1 MPVMNFA
8 ISFDAVLLIGPLLL
22 VALTI
27 YLHIFIRHQRR
38 FSGIPQEQQLP
49 TIFNISDGAPSLI
62 TWVLFYW
69 LPPTIMA
76 VFAWRAMPRP
86 LMGPVMLEA
95 TVIMA
100 ASLLF
105 LQGRRCH
112 PGRRKWAI
120 PALST
125 GMVSI
130 IIFGL
135 YAVLVEVPFHRD
147 LYLFRGDLTEKD
159 LRGFDLNYAYLKE
172 AKLDRANLQGA
183 SMENAVMA
191 EASFTGA
198 DLRDTRMSEADARGV
213 EFGRANL
220 ANADLAGADLRGA
233 DLTGAILDRANLF
246 RSRLDEAIYDRDSLR
261 QSCNWMLAD
270 FGPSPPGFMD
280 LPDRLAE
287 RVNRLDFS
295 QSNLDGMRFCYA
307 DLRRV
312 NLDRATFHGGIADH
326 ADLRNVSANQ
336 FSAKRATFIA
346 SDMRNGSFVDADL
359 ADASLAESRLTGS
372 TFRRASL
379 HGTVFRAAILRDVR
393 FVGASLIRADFLDAD
408 LTGASFRSAD
418 LDQADFTDAVLIE
431 TDLRGAFN
439 MTCNQLVLGRDWELA
454 LRDETLACGAQIPNA
469 D

>member
-1 MPVMNFA
+1 
-8 ISFDAVLLIGPLLL
+8 
-22 VALTI
+22 
-27 YLHIFIRHQRR
+27 
-38 FSGIPQEQQLP
+38 
-49 TIFNISDGAPSLI
+49 
-62 TWVLFYW
+62 
-69 LPPTIMA
+69 
-76 VFAWRAMPRP
+76 
-86 LMGPVMLEA
+86 
-95 TVIMA
+95 
-100 ASLLF
+100 
-105 LQGRRCH
+105 
-112 PGRRKWAI
+112 
-120 PALST
+120 
-125 GMVSI
+125 
-130 IIFGL
+130 
-135 YAVLVEVPFHRD
+135 
-147 LYLFRGDLTEKD
+147 
-159 LRGFDLNYAYLKE
+159 
-172 AKLDRANLQGA
+172 
-183 SMENAVMA
+183 
-191 EASFTGA
+191 
-198 DLRDTRMSEADARGV
+198 
-213 EFGRANL
+213 
-220 ANADLAGADLRGA
+220 LRGA